1 MAARTKSPIT
11 AKPLRVPGQTLARQ
25 VDNTAAEIGL
35 LISGILGELIIIG
48 NFWWRWYHPQVSHPH
63 PLPGTIIGLAIVAVL
78 VILVIRRIRKIKNLK
93 LGRDGEIAVGQF
105 LERMQG
111 TNSLLFHDVPGD
123 HFNLDHVL
131 VCNQGIFVI
140 ETKTLSK
147 PIRGE
152 VHIRVKDGEVYAN
165 QFRLDRN
172 PITQATAEARWL
184 ENLLEQSTGKKF
196 PIQPVVLFPGWY
208 VDPQPSAERQKV
220 WLLEPKAL
228 PAFVGNCSTCI
239 KDEDVHM
246 VSFHL
251 SRYIRSSEE

>member
-11 AKPLRVPGQTLARQ
+11 EKPRRMPGQTLARQ
-25 VDNTAAEIGL
+25 VDNTALEIALMFG
-35 LISGILGELIIIG
+35 GILWGIFSIVNI
-48 NFWWRWYHPQVSHPH
+48 WWRWYHPQVAHPI
-63 PLPGTIIGLAIVAVL
+63 PGTITNLVFIALLVVL
-78 VILVIRRIRKIKNLK
+78 VVRRIRKIKNLK